1 MTVTKEHIRQPNCSF
16 SAQIYPCA
24 LPPKWWLCFYALQVS
39 SPSCCY
45 TSLLSCR
52 IPMLKAWAL
61 VRSGRS
67 QDYLWNGTMNG
78 QNWLLTFV
86 SWQSVD
92 GSDQSQKAKGIEQL
106 CLKVFSPHVSH
117 TSSTSTKNT
126 PHLLILSVIDKAL
139 WKKTCSPWYLP

>member
-52 IPMLKAWAL
+52 IPMLMAWAL
-61 VRSGRS
+61 DRSGRS

-106 CLKVFSPHVSH
+106 CLKVFSPHESH

-139 WKKTCSPWYLP
+139 WMKTYSPWYLP